1 MHLGG
6 KAGKITFKDE
16 ENEVEEVFNVKI
28 NTRPKVAER
37 NSEEGNKIGNQQD
50 LEVKVEK
57 EDEFAIF
64 QDSFEVESVIR
75 KGKVFAISLQ
85 NKSDR

>member
-37 NSEEGNKIGNQQD
+37 NSEEGNKIGN
-50 LEVKVEK
+50 
-57 EDEFAIF
+57 
-64 QDSFEVESVIR
+64 
-75 KGKVFAISLQ
+75 
-85 NKSDR
+85 